1 MMFRKPVAVH
11 WERFDFEAA
20 KPEVEEIAHHFGA
33 YLSSYR
39 DKEGGRS
46 RHATMGPVGKLLQQ
60 VRTGE
65 WGLEDLLGFAVR
77 THEMSDATGYL
88 SPEAHNQLRAG
99 IEKLLDLLQRAPLTA
114 RPTLLSRVEYAT
126 YYQQKLRLL
135 EYLQGVMGDWAA
147 FLRAKYGDDQALRQ
161 AWSDPRVSFER
172 LPYPSEKALAG
183 ATGAKREDIAAFLA
197 EKGKEVA
204 EIVEEIEEEE

>member
-1 MMFRKPVAVH
+1 MMFRKPIAVH
-11 WERFDFEAA
+11 WEQFNFEAA

-39 DKEGGRS
+39 EREGARS

-65 WGLEDLLGFAVR
+65 WGMEDLLGFAVR
-77 THEMSDATGYL
+77 AHEMSDAKGYL
-88 SPEAHNQLRAG
+88 SPEAHDQLRLG

-126 YYQQKLRLL
+126 YYQRKRGLL
-135 EYLQGVMGDWAA
+135 EYLRGVKSEWST
-147 FLRAKYGDDQALRQ
+147 FLRTKYADDQALRQ
-161 AWSDPRVSFER
+161 AWGDPKVSFER
-172 LPYPSEKALAG
+172 LPYPSEKALAQ
-183 ATGAKREDIAAFLA
+183 ATGAKREDISAFIA